1 MSCQRLGIITTVYS
15 ACPLYRHITP
25 ITMLEKTS
33 RFYKS
38 FDRKS
43 FVTCWHHA
51 RHTVYVWFWNTS
63 GLFPPHR
70 WKFATR
76 VRNCPSQF
84 TGTYRQA
91 GRIEREVVHSA
102 VSAWITVP
110 LMKDP
115 IPNFVVPGMVPYC
128 VCLQIVVARNV
139 SCCERWQLL
148 RKHSFI

>member
-1 MSCQRLGIITTVYS
+1 M
-15 ACPLYRHITP
+15 
-25 ITMLEKTS
+25 
-33 RFYKS
+33 
-38 FDRKS
+38 
-43 FVTCWHHA
+43 
-51 RHTVYVWFWNTS
+51 YVWFWNTS

-128 VCLQIVVARNV
+128 VCLQLAVARNV
-139 SCCERWQLL
+139 SCCEKAIFAETLVHLGRIKADLHDVLSSVPQVNPCRNLPFAF
-148 RKHSFI
+148 RNVSGSRC